1 MFTTGV
7 IVRKGSLLALIVK
20 GSMWWRINVRFQST
34 ALLSVAP
41 NIKSRFQL
49 LNWIIARAI
58 KTERWSY
65 DIEGRQL
72 WIEKWL
78 SWLYTETEKT
88 WITSLRID
96 YKLSV
101 SLRTLI
107 IIKNR
112 KLELNRWE
120 IITTNIKSAIEIWDW
135 F

>member
-49 LNWIIARAI
+49 LNWIIARVI